1 MWYICK
7 SDNVVIYHQ
16 KIKKMEDVKT
26 FRTKT
31 GYCHIT
37 PDQIILNKDAVL
49 DTSEKMTES
58 DGVVKIVLVYIL
70 FAAYL
75 IFAAY
80 GDFGRGENVM
90 AGILALVAVG
100 LIYAIAISLDNS
112 GTPVIDRNSI
122 KRVEFTTGKK
132 GLTRSVFVV
141 RFENKKGKI
150 KKRLIM
156 LPGSLNNGSEE
167 TEKALQIMR
176 AEKLIL

>member
-1 MWYICK
+1 
-7 SDNVVIYHQ
+7 
-16 KIKKMEDVKT
+16 MEDVKT

-58 DGVVKIVLVYIL
+58 DGVVKIVLVYII

-75 IFAAY
+75 IYSAY

-112 GTPVIDRNSI
+112 GTPVIDRSSI
-122 KRVEFTTGKK
+122 KKVTFTTGRK
-132 GLTRSVFVV
+132 GLSRSVFVDV
-141 RFENKKGKI
+141 INAPETEENKEKYASWLKLSREVNQVLKALRDDAGI
-150 KKRLIM
+150 VF
-156 LPGSLNNGSEE
+156 EAD
-167 TEKALQIMR
+167 TEK
-176 AEKLIL
+176 